1 MKAQSGKVQITA
13 VPSPEVRE
21 PGTRARRA
29 YTTDY
34 KMRVLKEAD
43 LCRGEAGAVT
53 ALLRR
58 EGLYSSLL
66 SEWRK
71 QRNSGALSA
80 FSQKRGRKPR
90 RTAEEIENEGLRKQN
105 AMLAEKLRQ
114 ANLIIEAQKKIAE
127 ILGNPIR
134 PTAAEMS

>member
-1 MKAQSGKVQITA
+1 MKAKRENGQITA
-13 VPSPEVRE
+13 VPNSEVRE
-21 PGTRARRA
+21 PGKPRRRA
-29 YTTDY
+29 YTADY
-34 KMRVLKEAD
+34 KMRILKEAD
-43 LCRGEAGAVT
+43 LCRGQAGAFV
-53 ALLRR
+53 ALLRK

-71 QRNSGALSA
+71 QRDSGALSA
-80 FSQKRGRKPR
+80 FSQQRGRKLR

-127 ILGNPIR
+127 ILGNPIQ
-134 PTAAEMS
+134 PTAAEPS